1 MLPVMVGGSD
11 DAQLMARYAAGDVAA
26 FEALYRRHKGPL
38 YRYFLRQCGDP
49 EAAAELFQEV
59 WTRIIKAR
67 ERYEPKAR
75 FATYMY
81 HIGHNCLVDHYRKAG
96 RPLADGDGGDGGGG
110 PVAGAGPEEIPDP
123 FAEELDPAFAS
134 ARWSLVDWEQ
144 QNAADPGPG
153 PDAASVT
160 AQRAARLWGALEKLP
175 PVQREAFL
183 LHEEA
188 EMGLAEIA
196 AVTGANPETVKSRL
210 RYAVKKLRAA
220 LGDLAPAGS
229 REAAS

>member
-1 MLPVMVGGSD
+1 MLPVMAGASD
-11 DAQLMARYAAGDVAA
+11 DAQLMVRYAAGDVSA

-59 WTRIIKAR
+59 WAKIIKAR

-75 FATYMY
+75 FATWMY
-81 HIGHNCLVDHYRKAG
+81 HIGHNCLVDHYRKVG
-96 RPLADGDGGDGGGG
+96 RPLTDGDGSGDG
-110 PVAGAGPEEIPDP
+110 VAAAGAEEIPDP
-123 FAEELDPAFAS
+123 LAEELDPAFAS

-144 QNAADPGPG
+144 NAADQAPG
-153 PDAASVT
+153 PDAASAT
-160 AQRAARLWGALEKLP
+160 AQRAARLWAALDKLP

-196 AVTGANPETVKSRL
+196 TVTGANPETVKSRL

-220 LGDLAPAGS
+220 LGDLAPAGA

>member
-1 MLPVMVGGSD
+1 MLPAMAGATD
-11 DAQLMARYAAGDVAA
+11 DAQLMTRYAKGDVAA
-26 FEALYRRHKGPL
+26 FEVLYGRHKGPL

-59 WTRIIKAR
+59 WVRIIRAR

-81 HIGHNCLVDHYRKAG
+81 QIGHNCLVDHYRKAG
-96 RPLADGDGGDGGGG
+96 RTLTDGTGEPESVD
-110 PVAGAGPEEIPDP
+110 VADP
-123 FAEELDPAFAS
+123 FAEDQDPAFAS

-144 QNAADPGPG
+144 GPADGAPGPE
-153 PDAASVT
+153 AVT
-160 AQRAARLWGALEKLP
+160 SAAQRAARLRSALEDLP
-175 PVQREAFL
+175 LEQREAFL

-196 AVTGANPETVKSRL
+196 AVTGAKVETVKSRL
-210 RYAVKKLRAA
+210 RYAVNKLRGALVDLSPAA
-220 LGDLAPAGS
+220 S
-229 REAAS
+229 REALS